1 MRLNRRRAAGFQS
14 GNAAVDAAHVLYYNA
29 QAALGNWGLH
39 RPVLEFS
46 PNNPSLHV
54 LQAIG
59 SVDPF
64 LAANSARTDPSTPS
78 RLRYGSVSSARG

>member
-1 MRLNRRRAAGFQS
+1 MRIDHMRRNRRWAAGFQS
-14 GNAAVDAAHVLYYNA
+14 GNAAVDAVHVLYYNIK
-29 QAALGNWGLH
+29 AALSKWGLH
-39 RPVLEFS
+39 RPVLNFS

-64 LAANSARTDPSTPS
+64 FAANSAITDPSTP
-78 RLRYGSVSSARG
+78 